1 MGRIAVTHSTGDDVE
16 KWIQAPLMV
25 GRAFLAR
32 QAGKKAVSAG
42 AKAGAKRGAKGG
54 IVQGVKTAVKNDPLT
69 AASMVQ
75 GAQAGHSAN
84 AQAAKQASM
93 QQTMEAAQRGREI
106 STGTAKSDDKPMY
119 HAWAILKESMP
130 GTQGY
135 PEDDPD
141 IKNRNCPVC
150 KGVGWVQDPN
160 GESPM
165 NECWFCDGLKEDF
178 TGQYEV
184 GFNDWHTDNPM
195 PEVYPDAPLFSERFQ
210 QKHTSEPMEVAN
222 RLLKARMEVGPHDE
236 QQDELFEHL
245 KNLNPQH
252 SIRTNE
258 EDNSF
263 MLDNIHDQDE
273 DVARR
278 LIQSYDRNFVDGP
291 PIEATPESDYF

>member
-1 MGRIAVTHSTGDDVE
+1 MGRIAVTHSTGDNVE
-16 KWIQAPLMV
+16 KWAQIPAL
-25 GRAFLAR
+25 FAR
-32 QAGKKAVSAG
+32 MGAKKIAGKAVKEGAEEAG
-42 AKAGAKRGAKGG
+42 KAGMKQMASNAAKKIGTSMTDPAQMAMNA
-54 IVQGVKTAVKNDPLT
+54 VQNEK
-69 AASMVQ
+69 
-75 GAQAGHSAN
+75 AQAS
-84 AQAAKQASM
+84 QAKQASM

-119 HAWAILKESMP
+119 HAWAI
-130 GTQGY
+130 
-135 PEDDPD
+135 
-141 IKNRNCPVC
+141 
-150 KGVGWVQDPN
+150 
-160 GESPM
+160 
-165 NECWFCDGLKEDF
+165 
-178 TGQYEV
+178 
-184 GFNDWHTDNPM
+184 
-195 PEVYPDAPLFSERFQ
+195 
-210 QKHTSEPMEVAN
+210 
-222 RLLKARMEVGPHDE
+222 LKARMEVGPHDE